1 MSIYIIYKVTY
12 LLYNYYGD
20 NMNEK
25 GFTLIELLAVI
36 ALLAIII
43 VFAVPNVLKVFSEG
57 RNKLSNIQK
66 NQIKSAVEMYINDY
80 CTEPIGYNVCPSSL
94 IKENDSNGIIKVTG
108 GTISLETIASS
119 GYFNESEILHN
130 CTGNISINNGKIDLS
145 NITCNF
151 NN

>member
-12 LLYNYYGD
+12 LFYNYYGD

-57 RNKLSNIQK
+57 RNKLSSIQK
-66 NQIKSAVEMYINDY
+66 NQIKSAV
-80 CTEPIGYNVCPSSL
+80 
-94 IKENDSNGIIKVTG
+94 
-108 GTISLETIASS
+108 
-119 GYFNESEILHN
+119 
-130 CTGNISINNGKIDLS
+130 
-145 NITCNF
+145 
-151 NN
+151 